1 MGKTLAGM
9 FTAVLTTLAGKIIMA
24 LGISAISYTG
34 LNLLQT
40 QMINA
45 LTGQLS
51 APLSAAQIMYIGGLG
66 VALNWILGAVAFLVS
81 FNSVAKLG
89 SIFRQK

>member
-1 MGKTLAGM
+1 
-9 FTAVLTTLAGKIIMA
+9 
-24 LGISAISYTG
+24 
-34 LNLLQT
+34 
-40 QMINA
+40 
-45 LTGQLS
+45 
-51 APLSAAQIMYIGGLG
+51 MYIGGLG